1 MNRNVIV
8 IVIVIVLS
16 VLTVYSCSTP
26 RMATTVVRETTR
38 DTLYLN
44 HIQYDSIYVDNRQV
58 TDRSKDTIYVEKVR
72 LKYKYKLLRDTVR
85 VVQIDSIPVI
95 REVDI
100 VPPYNQRQTP
110 HSLHDWFEWIKAN
123 CNFDQLILETS
134 NDKDFWIHVSCR
146 KNIKANRHQVFYDLK
161 KK

>member
-1 MNRNVIV
+1 MITMKRN
-8 IVIVIVLS
+8 VIVIVLS

-38 DTLYLN
+38 NTLYLN

-72 LKYKYKLLRDTVR
+72 LEYKYKLLRDTVR

-95 REVDI
+95 REVEVI
-100 VPPYNQRQTP
+100 KTERYIPKVYNAT
-110 HSLHDWFEWIKAN
+110 
-123 CNFDQLILETS
+123 
-134 NDKDFWIHVSCR
+134 FWICVTTIYVIIIICAICAF
-146 KNIKANRHQVFYDLK
+146 KMKF
-161 KK
+161 